1 MIITS
6 NKATL
11 TAKQS
16 NTYSF
21 ISNFSNFEKLLPKE
35 RVIVKDISSENIVFE
50 IKGMATIG
58 MTVIERQND
67 KLVVAESSGKN
78 PFPFKLSIFVTET
91 DLGSEAYFHVE
102 LDIGGRVISRMDAS
116 AIDQF
121 STGHKA
127 VATLNTKN
135 TLLFDNDGQRIS
147 TKTEVVA

>member
-6 NKATL
+6 SKATL

-21 ISNFSNFEKLLPKE
+21 ISDFSNLEKLLPKE

-91 DLGSEAYFHVE
+91 DLGSEAYLEFDGEVNSFLKMMVE
-102 LDIGGRVISRMDAS
+102 TPLTNFFNSLVSELEKQA
-116 AIDQF
+116 
-121 STGHKA
+121 
-127 VATLNTKN
+127 L
-135 TLLFDNDGQRIS
+135 
-147 TKTEVVA
+147 

>member
-91 DLGSEAYFHVE
+91 DLGSEAYLEFDGEVNSFLKLMVE
-102 LDIGGRVISRMDAS
+102 TPLTNFFNSLVSELEKQA
-116 AIDQF
+116 
-121 STGHKA
+121 
-127 VATLNTKN
+127 L
-135 TLLFDNDGQRIS
+135 
-147 TKTEVVA
+147 